1 MNLRKTIFPALLA
14 VFALLFTFAC
24 SNANAPETAK
34 AAGQAASASQT
45 TGVAPLKIDLKTD
58 PTEPSPN
65 KPAKF
70 NVTITDRDGK
80 PVTGA
85 DVNIALT
92 MKTMD
97 MGEEKVKLADKGT
110 GEYQGEGKVTM
121 AGDWNAAVTAKK
133 GSQTAVQSFPVK
145 SVMPKP

>member
-1 MNLRKTIFPALLA
+1 MA
-14 VFALLFTFAC
+14 VVALLFTVAC
-24 SNANAPETAK
+24 SKANAPENAK
-34 AAGQAASASQT
+34 AAGQATTASQPNST
-45 TGVAPLKIDLKTD
+45 TPLKIDLKVD
-58 PTEPSPN
+58 PAEPAPN

-70 NVTITDRDGK
+70 NVTITDQDGK

-97 MGEEKVKLADKGT
+97 MGEEKVKLADKGN
-110 GEYQGEGKVTM
+110 GDYQGAGKVTM
-121 AGDWNAAVTAKK
+121 AGDWNAAVSAKK
-133 GSQTAVQSFPVK
+133 SGQTAVQSFPVK

>member
-1 MNLRKTIFPALLA
+1 MSKRILPALFA
-14 VFALLFTFAC
+14 VFALLFTVAC
-24 SNANAPETAK
+24 SKANAPENAK
-34 AAGQAASASQT
+34 AAGTTTASQPASAA
-45 TGVAPLKIDLKTD
+45 APLKIDLKVD
-58 PTEPSPN
+58 PAEPAPN

-70 NVTITDRDGK
+70 NVTITDQDGK
-80 PVTGA
+80 PVAGA

-97 MGEEKVKLADKGT
+97 MGEAKVKLADKGN

-121 AGDWNAAVTAKK
+121 SGDWNAAVSAKK
-133 GSQTAVQSFPVK
+133 TGQTAVQSFPVK